1 MLPDLARRVVQQAYV
16 VDDIVAAMTRWT
28 DTLGV
33 GPWFYNPDIQ
43 VSDTFYRGA
52 PTRLRFAGA
61 ITYAGDT
68 QLELIQQLDD
78 SPSCYRDLYP
88 RGREGHHHV
97 AVFADDFDA
106 DVARYV
112 ERGFPVA
119 FRGANGPMRFAYCD
133 TSAALGIMVEILE
146 DVPTVRASFAAI
158 RDAAAAWD
166 GTDPIRG
173 RMQPPPP
180 IT

>member
-1 MLPDLARRVVQQAYV
+1 MVPLLARQVVQQAYV
-16 VDDIVAAMTRWT
+16 VDDIEAAMGRWT

-43 VSDTFYRGA
+43 VTDTRYRGA
-52 PTRLRFAGA
+52 PTALRFAGA

-97 AVFADDFDA
+97 AIFADDFDA

-112 ERGFPVA
+112 AAGFPVA
-119 FRGANGPMRFAYCD
+119 FSGANRDMRFAYCD
-133 TSAALGIMVEILE
+133 TSSVLGIMVEILE
-146 DVPTVRASFAAI
+146 DVPSVRASFGAV
-158 RDAAAAWD
+158 RAAAASWD

-173 RMQPPPP
+173 RAVPPTP
-180 IT
+180 